1 MGGSISG
8 GVHRRLGGGH
18 PETSR
23 LSHSIDPLS
32 GCEES
37 SPAKQDE
44 VVDYGPSACGA
55 PPVPVLGAG
64 TVAHT
69 SRGSPYVDVLPPD
82 EGVVLA
88 DVDSAGMRFASGSQ
102 VSGRSRMDVDG
113 SRMGCVVEL
122 CLLGGHSFL
131 GLYSSD

>member
-1 MGGSISG
+1 MGAS
-8 GVHRRLGGGH
+8 
-18 PETSR
+18 
-23 LSHSIDPLS
+23 
-32 GCEES
+32 
-37 SPAKQDE
+37 
-44 VVDYGPSACGA
+44 
-55 PPVPVLGAG
+55 

-88 DVDSAGMRFASGSQ
+88 DINSADIQFTSESQ

-113 SRMGCVVEL
+113 LRMGCVVEL
-122 CLLGGHSFL
+122 CLLGGHSFF